1 MQQNFTGLLPGATLG
16 AALLSALGSL
26 APACAQP
33 PYSGTIFNFPNS
45 FTDAD
50 PTALASVTYV
60 GRQQKSVYDRRPNGN
75 ISINSY
81 AYTATFTDGAA
92 AWTLWVNPEFTQDS
106 ATKLAEKYARN
117 IGQMPHCTRAGLS
130 GAVIHDGDNP
140 WGGGNPLTIHHIQG
154 LAYER
159 QGIITET
166 MIHEATHAAF
176 DRIYYN
182 ATWSTAV
189 QADGEYISTYA
200 RDNPTREDHSE
211 TFLCWLV
218 ARHKRDRISA
228 TDYNRITATVP
239 NRLAWYDAMNFNLS
253 PIVPVVSVVN
263 RLVVSKT
270 NLRKQVVSPYN
281 LLIQA
286 NRDNRTFDAK
296 GRQSPPSA
304 KFFTGI

>member
-1 MQQNFTGLLPGATLG
+1 MQNPFTRLSQFAVLVLAVLSSLGL
-16 AALLSALGSL
+16 SL
-26 APACAQP
+26 TPTWAQTSQP
-33 PYSGTIFNFPNS
+33 PYSGTIFNFPNA
-45 FTDAD
+45 FTDSD
-50 PTALASVTYV
+50 PSALATITYI

-106 ATKLAEKYARN
+106 AAKLAAKYAHH

-159 QGIITET
+159 QGIVTET

-176 DRIYYN
+176 DRLYYN
-182 ATWSTAV
+182 ASWSTAA
-189 QADGEYISTYA
+189 QADGQFISTYA

-228 TDYNRITATVP
+228 TDYNRITTAVP
-239 NRLAWYDAMNFNLS
+239 NRLAWYDAMDFNLS
-253 PIVPVVSVVN
+253 PVAPVVNVQFVTKRREMIPQTPY
-263 RLVVSKT
+263 RLH
-270 NLRKQVVSPYN
+270 
-281 LLIQA
+281 LLPNERFRQTPSA
-286 NRDNRTFDAK
+286 LPVFNAK
-296 GRQSPPSA
+296 GAKLSP
-304 KFFTGI
+304 